1 MDINNYFDKIYVLN
15 LYKKVE
21 RREKTIERLDRFN
34 INYSIFNGVDGSVM
48 NLLWKKFNN
57 DIFKNPNYLA
67 CALSH
72 LSIYQDAVENGYEK
86 ILILE
91 DDNQININI
100 NQLFENINIPEWKDL
115 LYLGYIPLSDDC
127 SMWTYKN
134 HFPVNNTFVAKNLW
148 GLFAYGI
155 TYELMIE
162 LLDVYNNSFPMEL
175 DRYFVNYIQPRN
187 NSIGITPQLFC
198 CDEEIVSDNMGMKI
212 ENLKLRSVD
221 TRFTSLDDYI

>member
-1 MDINNYFDKIYVLN
+1 MNINSYFDKIYVLN

-21 RREKTIERLDRFN
+21 RREKTIERLDKFN
-34 INYSIFNGVDGSVM
+34 INYNIFNGVDGSVM

-72 LSIYQDAVENGYEK
+72 LSIYQDAVEKGYRK

-91 DDNQININI
+91 DDNQINVNI
-100 NQLFENINIPEWKDL
+100 NHLFENINIPEWKDL
-115 LYLGYIPLSDDC
+115 LYLGYIPLNDDC
-127 SMWTYKN
+127 SMWTYKT
-134 HFPVNNTFVAKNLW
+134 HFPINNTFLAKNLW

-162 LLDVYNNSFPMEL
+162 LLDVYNNTFPMEL

-187 NSIGITPQLFC
+187 NSIGIAPQLFC
-198 CDEEIVSDNMGMKI
+198 CDEEIVSDNMGIKI